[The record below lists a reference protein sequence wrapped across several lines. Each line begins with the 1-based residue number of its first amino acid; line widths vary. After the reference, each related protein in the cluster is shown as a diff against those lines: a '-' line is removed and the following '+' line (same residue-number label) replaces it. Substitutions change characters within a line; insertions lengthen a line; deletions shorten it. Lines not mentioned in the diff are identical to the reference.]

1 VHLSILEQSK
11 KSGYGIETEGK
22 RVLADASNPT
32 IQEKAEGA
40 DRLRLKNKMWQ
51 ALPGNRFF

>member
-1 VHLSILEQSK
+1 LILEQSK
-11 KSGYGIETEGK
+11 KSGYGIETDGK

-40 DRLRLKNKMWQ
+40 DRLRLKHKMWQ
-51 ALPGNRFF
+51 ALPGNRLF